1 MQTTASVV
9 IVGAGVMGASVAYH
23 LAQRGCRDV
32 VVLEQFDSEVTG
44 STARSAAGVR
54 HQFSHELNVR
64 LSQYGIERYKQFA
77 SEIGAESGLRQVGY
91 LFLIRDQAD
100 WDGYREATAM
110 QQALG
115 ARTRLLQPDDIHAIV
130 PDVVVDDLFGA
141 TYNPDD
147 GYCDP
152 HGIAMGYLARARA
165 LGVTLERNAG
175 VQAIPT
181 TGGRVSAVV
190 TTRGTISTELVINCA
205 GSWGGAVGRLAGL
218 EVPILPYRRNV
229 FVTQPTTIIP
239 GQMPLT
245 VDVSSG
251 FWMRKEH
258 DSLIMGLSKADEP
271 PGYNTAVD
279 WAWLDTVLDAGFARF
294 PRLGEVQLAEKQC
307 WAGCYEITPDHMPIL
322 GRHPD
327 LPTFINAAGFSG
339 HGIMHAPATGLL
351 MAEEVLD
358 GRAHT
363 FDIDPL
369 RIERYKT
376 GSIFERNII

>member
-1 MQTTASVV
+1 MRSSATVV
-9 IVGAGVMGASVAYH
+9 IIGAGVMGASVAYH
-23 LAQRGCRDV
+23 LALRGCTDV
-32 VVLEQFDSEVTG
+32 VLLEQFASEVQG

-64 LSQYGIERYKQFA
+64 LSQYGIERYKNFA
-77 SEIGAESGLRQVGY
+77 QEVGADSGLHQVGY
-91 LFLIRDQAD
+91 LFLMNDQTN
-100 WDGYREATAM
+100 WDGYREATLM

-115 ARTRLLQPDDIHAIV
+115 VRTRLLTPADIDAIV
-130 PDVVVDDLFGA
+130 PDVVTSDLIGA

-147 GYCDP
+147 GFCDP
-152 HGIAMGYLARARA
+152 HSVAMGYLARARA
-165 LGVTLERNAG
+165 MGVTVERNAEVRG
-175 VQAIPT
+175 IT
-181 TGGRVSAVV
+181 HRSGRIVSVETAQ
-190 TTRGTISTELVINCA
+190 GSIATETVFNCA
-205 GSWGGAVGRLAGL
+205 GSWAGAVAGLAGL
-218 EVPILPYRRNV
+218 AVPIVPYRRNV
-229 FVTQPTTIIP
+229 YVTQPTTIIP

-245 VDVSSG
+245 IDVATG

-258 DSLIMGLSKADEP
+258 DSLIMGLSNPNEP
-271 PGYNTAVD
+271 AGYNIAVD

-294 PRLGEVQLAEKQC
+294 PRLGEVTLAEKQC

-327 LPTFINAAGFSG
+327 LPSFINAAGFSG

-351 MAEEVLD
+351 MAEELLD

-363 FDIDPL
+363 FDITPL

>member
-23 LAQRGCRDV
+23 LAARGCTDV
-32 VVLEQFDSEVTG
+32 VVLEQYESEVTG

-64 LSQYGIERYKQFA
+64 LSQYGIERYANFPA
-77 SEIGAESGLRQVGY
+77 EIGAESGLTQVGY
-91 LFLIRDQAD
+91 LFLIRDQSD
-100 WDGYREATAM
+100 WEGYCDATVM
-110 QQALG
+110 QQRLG
-115 ARTRLLQPDDIHAIV
+115 ARTRLLRPDEIHAIV
-130 PDVVVDDLFGA
+130 PDVVVDDLIGA

-147 GYCDP
+147 GFCDP

-165 LGVTLERNAG
+165 LGVTLERSAG
-175 VQAIPT
+175 VTAIRT
-181 TGGRVSAVV
+181 RSGAVCAV
-190 TTRGTISTELVINCA
+190 ETSRGTISTPLVVNCA
-205 GSWGGAVGRLAGL
+205 GSWGGVVGRLAGL

-229 FVTQPTTIIP
+229 YVTQPTAIIP

-258 DSLIMGLSKADEP
+258 QSLIMGLSKADEP
-271 PGYNTAVD
+271 AGYNTAVD
-279 WAWLDTVLDAGFARF
+279 WEWLDTVLDAGFARF
-294 PRLGEVQLAEKQC
+294 PRLGEVALAEKQC

-351 MAEEVLD
+351 MAEEILD
-358 GRAHT
+358 GAAHSY
-363 FDIDPL
+363 DITPL

-376 GSIFERNII
+376 GSVFERNII